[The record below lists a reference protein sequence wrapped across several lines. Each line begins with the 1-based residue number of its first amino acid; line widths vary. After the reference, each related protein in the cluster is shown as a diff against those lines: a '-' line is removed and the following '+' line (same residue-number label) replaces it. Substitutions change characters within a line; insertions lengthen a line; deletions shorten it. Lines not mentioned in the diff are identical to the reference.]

1 MMQSGEY
8 GKAADYNQGMKNK
21 LPADLATLLGGMS
34 PEHFLAEYWQ
44 KKPLLVRGAVPNA
57 DQIIGRDELFQLAAD
72 DTVESRLVSRTHG
85 WQLAHGPFSPTQLK
99 RTKKPWTTLV
109 QAVNLVHPA
118 ADALMRRFNFIP
130 YARLDDVMVSYAT
143 DQGGVGPHFDNYDVF
158 LIQGMG
164 SRHWRIGAQKKHEL
178 VADIPLRIIKN
189 FRPSQ
194 EWVLNPGDM
203 LYLPPQWAHD
213 GVAVGECMTLSVGF
227 RTPTTQELGEQF
239 LSFLQDNLSLPGRY
253 SDPDLKLQRHPAE
266 ISAAMIDQVT
276 AQLAGIRWDRT
287 TIQKFLGASLTEPKP
302 HVFFDPPQQPLTRAK
317 FQQAIHRH
325 GLALAPA
332 SQLLFSGNHFYLNG
346 DAWPVAKKFQGTMR
360 KLANSRTLSADQI
373 KTMPPEQ
380 AAGMAKPA
388 QDLASLL
395 YEAYLDGFL
404 WPAHE

>member
-1 MMQSGEY
+1 MRSGEY

-21 LPADLATLLGGMS
+21 LPTGLSTLLGDMS

-44 KKPLLVRGAVPNA
+44 KKPLLVRGAVPDA
-57 DQIIGRDELFQLAAD
+57 DQLISRDELFQFAAD
-72 DTVESRLVSRTHG
+72 DTIESRLVSRTDG
-85 WQLAHGPFSPTQLK
+85 WQLDHGPFSLTQLK

-109 QAVNLVHPA
+109 QTVNLVHPA
-118 ADALMRRFNFIP
+118 AETLMRRFNFIP

-164 SRHWRIGAQKKHEL
+164 SRHWHIGAQKKYEL
-178 VADIPLRIIKN
+178 VEDIPLRIIKN

-194 EWVLNPGDM
+194 DWVLNPGDM

-213 GVAVGECMTLSVGF
+213 GVAIGECMTLSVGF

-239 LSFLQDNLSLPGRY
+239 LSFLQDKLALSGRY
-253 SDPDLKLQRHPAE
+253 SDPDLKVQRHPAE
-266 ISAAMIDQVT
+266 IGNAMIDQVAT
-276 AQLAGIRWDRT
+276 QLAGIRWDRT

-302 HVFFDPPQQPLTRAK
+302 HVFFDPPEQPLSRAK
-317 FQQAIHRH
+317 FKQAIHRH
-325 GLALAPA
+325 GLTLAPA

-346 DAWPVAKKFQGTMR
+346 DAWPVAKKIQGIMR
-360 KLANSRTLSADQI
+360 ELANSRTLSADQI
-373 KTMPPEQ
+373 KTVALNP
-380 AAGMAKPA
+380 AANSAKPA
-388 QDLASLL
+388 EDLVSLL

-404 WPAHE
+404 WHLHD